1 MAINRTTS
9 DFLSTE
15 QLCNQAG
22 AAKPCH
28 CRGSS
33 LWRVTGSAGQHLLV
47 CDPVITWGSN
57 DLRDSL
63 SFTTAVKCVVK
74 ISSLELQMI
83 GLVA

>member
-1 MAINRTTS
+1 MAINHTTF
-9 DFLSTE
+9 DFLSME
-15 QLCNQAG
+15 QLCKQAG

-33 LWRVTGSAGQHLLV
+33 LWRVTGSAGLHLLV
-47 CDPVITWGSN
+47 CDALITWDSNGSG
-57 DLRDSL
+57 DSL

-83 GLVA
+83 GLVI

>member
-1 MAINRTTS
+1 MAIDHTTF
-9 DFLSTE
+9 DFLSRE
-15 QLCNQAG
+15 QLCKQAG

-28 CRGSS
+28 CRVSS

-47 CDPVITWGSN
+47 CDPIITRGSYDFGN
-57 DLRDSL
+57 SL

-83 GLVA
+83 GLVI

>member
-1 MAINRTTS
+1 M
-9 DFLSTE
+9 
-15 QLCNQAG
+15 
-22 AAKPCH
+22 
-28 CRGSS
+28 
-33 LWRVTGSAGQHLLV
+33 